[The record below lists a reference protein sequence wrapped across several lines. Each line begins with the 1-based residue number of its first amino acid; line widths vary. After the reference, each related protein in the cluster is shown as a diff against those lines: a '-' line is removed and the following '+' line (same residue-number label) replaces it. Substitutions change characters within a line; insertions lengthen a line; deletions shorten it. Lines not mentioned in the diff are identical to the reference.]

1 MPKINNKKL
10 NCFEIKNL
18 TDDSADLLIYGD
30 IVSDSWMKWSNED
43 TCPQDITDFLNNLD
57 GKSKINVYINSGGG
71 SVFAGLAIY
80 NMLKRHKAEKTV
92 YIDGLAGSIASVIA
106 MAGDKVIIPKSA
118 FLMVHKPWSSV
129 WGGDANEFRKMADT
143 LDRLE
148 EGIINVYEDNMR
160 EGVTREEIQSLVEE
174 ETWLNGAEAEKYFNV
189 EVDTSSENVAACV
202 SDCFKNYKNVP
213 DFIKN
218 KQKSTENE
226 PKDDYKHSLNA
237 KRRRL
242 DLKLL
247 EV

>member
-1 MPKINNKKL
+1 MTILGNKKL
-10 NCFEIKNL
+10 NCFEIKNM
-18 TDDSADLLIYGD
+18 TNESADLLIYGD
-30 IVSDSWMKWSNED
+30 IVSDSWMKWSSED

-129 WGGDANEFRKMADT
+129 WGGDSNDFRKMADT

-174 ETWLNGAEAEKYFNV
+174 ETWLSGTEAEKYFNM
-189 EVDTSSENVAACV
+189 EVDTTVEEVAACA
-202 SDCFKNYKNVP
+202 SDYFKNYKKVP

-218 KQKSTENE
+218 KQINPINE
-226 PKDDYKHSLNA
+226 PKDEYKHNLEA
-237 KRRRL
+237 KRRR
-242 DLKLL
+242 
-247 EV
+247 